1 MSKKQSTK
9 PRKNPHDGST
19 TEERRQRTAAAREA
33 AKTASRIDPE
43 ASMVQVSVLVALP
56 AHLAQWLKKQPN
68 KSAAIRELL
77 QKQWLSEQPMPTTT
91 GDRSK
96 PIARGSGG

>member
-1 MSKKQSTK
+1 MSTKQSTK

-19 TEERRQRTAAAREA
+19 ADERRQRTQAAREA
-33 AKTASRIDPE
+33 ARIATRLDPE
-43 ASMVQVSVLVALP
+43 ASMVQVQITIGLP
-56 AHLAQWLKKQPN
+56 AHLHEWLKKQPN
-68 KSAAIRELL
+68 KSAAIREAL

-91 GDRSK
+91 GDRSN